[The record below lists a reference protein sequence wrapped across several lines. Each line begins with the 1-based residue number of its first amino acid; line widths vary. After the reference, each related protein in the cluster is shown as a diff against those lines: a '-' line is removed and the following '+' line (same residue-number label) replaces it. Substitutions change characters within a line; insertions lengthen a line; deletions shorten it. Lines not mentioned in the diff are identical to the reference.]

1 MRLSLTDVLLWPVE
15 RPHCARCRSLTNL
28 TVITPS
34 SASCEK
40 RVFECPN
47 CGLVEATVVR
57 EGITSAI
64 FTVEIGD
71 KPILTFEAKNLRESS
86 ELCREQWFRDD
97 VARLKSHGVSLWD
110 GKTALKTR
118 YASEAE
124 KVAFLEATGEAPSDD
139 EIILVYLIELDVS
152 TLKTP

>member
-1 MRLSLTDVLLWPVE
+1 MNARIAALSKRRLSVRVSR
-15 RPHCARCRSLTNL
+15 RPYSHSR
-28 TVITPS
+28 
-34 SASCEK
+34 
-40 RVFECPN
+40 
-47 CGLVEATVVR
+47 
-57 EGITSAI
+57 SAI
-64 FTVEIGD
+64 N
-71 KPILTFEAKNLRESS
+71 PILTFETKNLRESS